1 MKNKHSWG
9 DIIAMIIIP
18 KKLLQ
23 IMKIST
29 FLMTLLTVNIMASVY
44 SQTEGSHFNLQ
55 VKNETVR
62 NVLKTIE
69 NQSQFRFFYYDD
81 FTDLDKKVSFN
92 AVDQSIDQLLYTML
106 NNTDVSYRIMDN
118 NFVVIT
124 PKNLAQQVRVTGT
137 VTDASTREPLIG
149 VTIQVKGTM
158 TGGIS
163 QTDGTY
169 SVNIP
174 EGATTLIFSFV
185 GYETQEIEINGR
197 SVIDVVLQ
205 EEVTA
210 LDEVVVIGYGTMK
223 KSDLTGAV
231 SSVQKV

>member
-149 VTIQVKGTM
+149 VTIQV
-158 TGGIS
+158 
-163 QTDGTY
+163 
-169 SVNIP
+169 
-174 EGATTLIFSFV
+174 
-185 GYETQEIEINGR
+185 
-197 SVIDVVLQ
+197 
-205 EEVTA
+205 
-210 LDEVVVIGYGTMK
+210 
-223 KSDLTGAV
+223 
-231 SSVQKV
+231 